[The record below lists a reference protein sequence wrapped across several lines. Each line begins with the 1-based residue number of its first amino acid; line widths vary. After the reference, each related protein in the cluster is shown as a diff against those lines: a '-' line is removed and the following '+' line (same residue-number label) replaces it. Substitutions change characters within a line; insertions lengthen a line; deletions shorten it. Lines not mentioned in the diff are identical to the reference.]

1 MVMSIAKELGA
12 VYFISLKDIKSYYFK
27 PPNISWGI
35 IFPVAMAL
43 AFYLRNPVG
52 MVDLIPGLLG
62 MTILFGATSMEAV
75 VITFERRL
83 GSFERLLLAPV
94 SLEGVL
100 MGKIAGGA
108 FFGFIVSSAVLVA
121 SLFFFSFPN
130 FNLLFLIPSLILS
143 ALAFS
148 AMGAFISVAVKE
160 VFEAQTLANL
170 FRFPMIFLSGVFIP
184 IETLPLPIQVISYFL
199 PLTYSVESLRMA
211 LLVSRS
217 TIPYWVSIFVLM
229 IFSLALYWMSVRV
242 LRKRLG

>member
-1 MVMSIAKELGA
+1 MMAISKELGA
-12 VYFISLKDIKSYYFK
+12 IYFISLKDIKSYYFK

-35 IFPVAMAL
+35 IFPLAMAL

-52 MVDLIPGLLG
+52 MIDLIPGLLG

-100 MGKIAGGA
+100 MGKIMGGA
-108 FFGFIVSSAVLVA
+108 FFGFIVSSAVLVT
-121 SLFFFSFPN
+121 SLFFFSFPH
-130 FNLLFLIPSLILS
+130 FHLLLLIPSLILS
-143 ALAFS
+143 SIAFS
-148 AMGAFISVAVKE
+148 TLGAFVSVAVKE

-170 FRFPMIFLSGVFIP
+170 FRFPMIFLSGVFIS
-184 IETLPLPIQVISYFL
+184 IETLPLPVQIISYLL
-199 PLTYSVESLRMA
+199 PLTYSVESLRNS
-211 LLVSRS
+211 LLVSHN
-217 TIPYWVSIFVLM
+217 TIPYGVSILILAV
-229 IFSLALYWMSVRV
+229 FSFALYWMSVRI

>member
-1 MVMSIAKELGA
+1 MVMSIAKELRA

-217 TIPYWVSIFVLM
+217 AVPYWVSIFVLM
-229 IFSLALYWMSVRV
+229 IFSLALYWISVRV

>member
-1 MVMSIAKELGA
+1 MMSIAKELWA

-35 IFPVAMAL
+35 IFPMAMAL
-43 AFYLRNPVG
+43 AFYLRNSVG

-143 ALAFS
+143 VLAFS

-170 FRFPMIFLSGVFIP
+170 FRFPMIFLIGVFIP

-217 TIPYWVSIFVLM
+217 AVPYWVSIFVLM

>member
-1 MVMSIAKELGA
+1 MILPQELKA
-12 VYFISLKDIKSYYFK
+12 IYFISLKDIKSYYFK

-35 IFPVAMAL
+35 IFPFAMAL
-43 AFYLRNPVG
+43 AFYLRNPIG
-52 MVDLIPGLLG
+52 MIDLIPGLLG

-100 MGKIAGGA
+100 LGKITGGA

-121 SLFFFSFPN
+121 SLGFFSFPQ
-130 FNLLFLIPSLILS
+130 FNLPLLILS
-143 ALAFS
+143 LVLSSLAFS

-170 FRFPMIFLSGVFIP
+170 FRFPMIFLSGVFLP
-184 IETLPLPIQVISYFL
+184 IDTLPVPIQIISYCL
-199 PLTYSVESLRMA
+199 PLTYSVGSLRRS
-211 LLVSRS
+211 LLTSQS
-217 TIPYWVSIFVLM
+217 HIPYWVSI
-229 IFSLALYWMSVRV
+229 LALLMFLSILYWLSVRV

>member
-1 MVMSIAKELGA
+1 MISNELNTI
-12 VYFISLKDIKSYYFK
+12 YFISLKDIKSYYFK

-35 IFPVAMAL
+35 IFPIAMAL

-52 MVDLIPGLLG
+52 MIDLIPGLLG
-62 MTILFGATSMEAV
+62 MTILFGSTSMEAV

-100 MGKIAGGA
+100 MGKILGGA
-108 FFGFIVSSAVLVA
+108 FFGFIVSSAVLVV
-121 SLFFFSFPN
+121 SLFFFSFPS
-130 FNLLFLIPSLILS
+130 FNPFLLFPSLILS
-143 ALAFS
+143 SITFS
-148 AMGAFISVAVKE
+148 ALGGFVSVAVKE

-199 PLTYSVESLRMA
+199 PLTYSVESLRNS
-211 LLVSRS
+211 LLIPRNI
-217 TIPYWVSIFVLM
+217 IPYWVSICILAA
-229 IFSLALYWMSVRV
+229 FSLALYWMSVKI

>member
-1 MVMSIAKELGA
+1 MISNELKA
-12 VYFISLKDIKSYYFK
+12 IYFISLKDIKSYYFK

-43 AFYLRNPVG
+43 AFYLRNPIG
-52 MVDLIPGLLG
+52 MIDLIPGLLG

-100 MGKIAGGA
+100 AGKILGGA
-108 FFGFIVSSAVLVA
+108 FFGFVVSSAMLIV
-121 SLFFFSFPN
+121 SLFFFSFPR
-130 FNLLFLIPSLILS
+130 FNLFFLILSLILS
-143 ALAFS
+143 ALVFS
-148 AMGAFISVAVKE
+148 TLGAFVSVAVKE

-184 IETLPLPIQVISYFL
+184 IVTLPLPVQIISYFL
-199 PLTYSVESLRMA
+199 PLTYSVESSA
-211 LLVSRS
+211 QFFAYF
-217 TIPYWVSIFVLM
+217 P
-229 IFSLALYWMSVRV
+229 
-242 LRKRLG
+242 

>member
-1 MVMSIAKELGA
+1 MISNELKA
-12 VYFISLKDIKSYYFK
+12 IYFISLKDIKSYYFK

-43 AFYLRNPVG
+43 AFYLRNPIG
-52 MVDLIPGLLG
+52 MIDLIPGLLG

-100 MGKIAGGA
+100 AGKILGGA
-108 FFGFIVSSAVLVA
+108 FFGFVVSSAMLIV
-121 SLFFFSFPN
+121 SLFFFSFPR
-130 FNLLFLIPSLILS
+130 FNLFFLILSLILS
-143 ALAFS
+143 ALVFS
-148 AMGAFISVAVKE
+148 TLGAFVSVAVKE

-184 IETLPLPIQVISYFL
+184 IVTLPLPVQIISYFL
-199 PLTYSVESLRMA
+199 PLTYSVESLRNS
-211 LLVSRS
+211 LLISHNI
-217 TIPYWVSIFVLM
+217 IPYWVSIFILAV
-229 IFSLALYWMSVRV
+229 FSLVLYWMSVKI
-242 LRKRLG
+242 LKKRLG

>member
-100 MGKIAGGA
+100 MGKIAGGT

-143 ALAFS
+143 ALAFA

-217 TIPYWVSIFVLM
+217 AVPYWVSIFVLM
-229 IFSLALYWMSVRV
+229 IFSLALYWISVRV

>member
-1 MVMSIAKELGA
+1 MMLSSELKA
-12 VYFISLKDIKSYYFK
+12 IYFISLKDIKSYYFK

-35 IFPVAMAL
+35 IFPLAMTL
-43 AFYLRNPVG
+43 AFYLRNPKG
-52 MVDLIPGLLG
+52 MIDLIPGLLG
-62 MTILFGATSMEAV
+62 MTILFGSTSMEAV

-100 MGKIAGGA
+100 AGKILGGA
-108 FFGFIVSSAVLVA
+108 FFGFVVSTAMLIV
-121 SLFFFSFPN
+121 SLFFFSFPRL
-130 FNLLFLIPSLILS
+130 NLFLLIPSLILS
-143 ALAFS
+143 ALVFS
-148 AMGAFISVAVKE
+148 SLGAFVSVAVKE

-199 PLTYSVESLRMA
+199 PLTYSVESLRNS
-211 LLVSRS
+211 LLIHRDI
-217 TIPYWVSIFVLM
+217 IPYWVSICILAA
-229 IFSLALYWMSVRV
+229 FSLTLYWMSVRI

>member
-1 MVMSIAKELGA
+1 MMIVNELKA
-12 VYFISLKDIKSYYFK
+12 IYFIGLKDIKSYYFK

-35 IFPVAMAL
+35 LFPMAMAL
-43 AFYLRNPVG
+43 AFYLRNPTG
-52 MVDLIPGLLG
+52 MIGLVPGFIG

-100 MGKIAGGA
+100 MGKLLGGA
-108 FFGFIVSSAVLVA
+108 FFGLIIALAIFIL
-121 SLFFFSFPN
+121 SLIFFSFPKLN
-130 FNLLFLIPSLILS
+130 PFLLFSSLILS
-143 ALAFS
+143 SIAFS
-148 AMGAFISVAVKE
+148 GLGGFVSVAVKE

-184 IETLPLPIQVISYFL
+184 IETLPKPIKFISYLL
-199 PLTYSVESLRMA
+199 PLTYSVESLRN
-211 LLVSRS
+211 
-217 TIPYWVSIFVLM
+217 SIFSSPHSIPVWISLL
-229 IFSLALYWMSVRV
+229 ILFLFSSFFYFTSTRV

>member
-217 TIPYWVSIFVLM
+217 AVPYWVSIFVLM
-229 IFSLALYWMSVRV
+229 IFSLALYWISVRV

>member
-1 MVMSIAKELGA
+1 MISNELKA
-12 VYFISLKDIKSYYFK
+12 IYFISLKDIKSYYFK

-43 AFYLRNPVG
+43 AFYLRNPTG
-52 MVDLIPGLLG
+52 MIDLIPGLLG

-100 MGKIAGGA
+100 AGKILGGA
-108 FFGFIVSSAVLVA
+108 FFGFVVSSAMLIV
-121 SLFFFSFPN
+121 SLFFFSFPR
-130 FNLLFLIPSLILS
+130 FNLFFLILSLILS
-143 ALAFS
+143 ALVFS
-148 AMGAFISVAVKE
+148 TLGAFVSVAVKE

-184 IETLPLPIQVISYFL
+184 IVTLPLPVQIISYFL
-199 PLTYSVESLRMA
+199 PLTYSVESLRNS
-211 LLVSRS
+211 LLISHNI
-217 TIPYWVSIFVLM
+217 IPYWVSIFILAV
-229 IFSLALYWMSVRV
+229 FSLALYWMSVKI
-242 LRKRLG
+242 LKKRLG

>member
-1 MVMSIAKELGA
+1 MISNELNTI
-12 VYFISLKDIKSYYFK
+12 YFISLKDIKSYYFK

-35 IFPVAMAL
+35 IFPIAMAL

-52 MVDLIPGLLG
+52 MIDLIPGLLG
-62 MTILFGATSMEAV
+62 MTILFGSTSMEAV

-100 MGKIAGGA
+100 MGKILGGA
-108 FFGFIVSSAVLVA
+108 FFGFIVSSAVLVV
-121 SLFFFSFPN
+121 SLFFFPFPSFNP
-130 FNLLFLIPSLILS
+130 FLLFPSLILS
-143 ALAFS
+143 SITFS
-148 AMGAFISVAVKE
+148 ALGGFVSVAVKE

-199 PLTYSVESLRMA
+199 PLTYSVESLRNS
-211 LLVSRS
+211 LLIPRNI
-217 TIPYWVSIFVLM
+217 IPYWVSICILAA
-229 IFSLALYWMSVRV
+229 FSLALYWMSVKI